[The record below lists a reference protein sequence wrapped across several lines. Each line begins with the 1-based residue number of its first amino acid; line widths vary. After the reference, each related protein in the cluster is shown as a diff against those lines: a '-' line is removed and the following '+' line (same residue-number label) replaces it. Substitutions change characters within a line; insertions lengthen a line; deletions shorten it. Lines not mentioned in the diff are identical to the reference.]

1 MKKRLLQGVF
11 LTLATTLV
19 GCGQKELPVQ
29 KTYPVQG
36 RVTLKG
42 EPVAF
47 AIVHLEPKDQKN
59 PPALA
64 YTDKDGIFNGAR
76 SYSNSEMD
84 GAAPGE
90 YEVKLEGL
98 DLTSSPK
105 FFGPRPG
112 EGEKPTPIPPEVA
125 NTGLTVTIEANDD
138 NQLNIEIN

>member
-1 MKKRLLQGVF
+1 MNKILLHGIF
-11 LTLATTLV
+11 LTLAAMIA

-36 RVTLKG
+36 KVQLKG

-47 AIVHLEPKDQKN
+47 AIVHFEPKDKKN
-59 PPALA
+59 PPATA
-64 YTDKDGIFNGAR
+64 YTDKDGVFNGVR

-90 YEVKLEGL
+90 YEVKLEGF
-98 DLTSSPK
+98 DPVTGGK

-112 EGEKPTPIPPEVA
+112 EGEKATPIPPDVA
-125 NTGLTVTIEANDD
+125 NTGVTITVEEND
-138 NQLNIEIN
+138 NTLNIEIH